1 MNFKDFS
8 RAIVAFIQVLSAMTN
23 ELLKHG
29 FSIDKIIYRYFLIQV
44 FIRYDERAAQAWFLA
59 LTRFYIAILTQVLS
73 VMTNELHKH
82 GFTIDKIIYR
92 YFIFYF

>member
-1 MNFKDFS
+1 MY
-8 RAIVAFIQVLSAMTN
+8 VLLWFD
-23 ELLKHG
+23 E
-29 FSIDKIIYRYFLIQV
+29 FL
-44 FIRYDERAAQAWFLA
+44 FFYTSFNRYDERAVQAWFLA